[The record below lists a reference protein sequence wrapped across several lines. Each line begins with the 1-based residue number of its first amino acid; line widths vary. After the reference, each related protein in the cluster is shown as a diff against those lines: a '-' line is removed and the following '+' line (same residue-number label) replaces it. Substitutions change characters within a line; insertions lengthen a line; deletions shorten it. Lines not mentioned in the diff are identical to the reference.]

1 MPLSL
6 IDACRDGSLSSA
18 RRSIRRGD
26 SLAQTDD
33 GGYSPLLRAIA
44 NNHIA
49 IVKILLKNGAD
60 TSQTTHTGYTALLI
74 ACTNGFVKIVQLL
87 LDHGIDDIGQ
97 AADNGTFALFAACCN
112 GFENCAQLLLESGA
126 NMNQVQYK
134 GWSPLHGASF
144 NGYVD
149 LARLLLE
156 RGANVEADMVGRT
169 PSQLASLQGHDAIVD
184 LLSEHAA
191 AAVREDEASL
201 VPREGGD
208 SETAAA
214 LEPRLSEGGG
224 SETAAALEPRL
235 SQRPL
240 AKRVYMNCGER
251 APLSAPK
258 PQKCGGYRP
267 PRTPQVAGFVC
278 YVCYVPGTWFVRGFG
293 SRLFRRF

>member
-201 VPREGGD
+201 VPREGG
-208 SETAAA
+208 
-214 LEPRLSEGGG
+214 G
-224 SETAAALEPRL
+224 SETAAAFEPRL
-235 SQRPL
+235 SQRSL
-240 AKRVYMNCGER
+240 AKRVYVNCGER

-258 PQKCGGYRP
+258 PQKCGGCRG
-267 PRTPQVAGFVC
+267 PRTPRVAGFVC